1 MKSGPF
7 DCEIFQDADSN
18 KNIYVH
24 HSAWLRIHFPIGAE
38 TNWGLLM
45 TFEAVVNGT
54 TYCAYQNLFL
64 STTGI
69 LIKSFTGTRLYYFI
83 YLHREIAT

>member
-1 MKSGPF
+1 
-7 DCEIFQDADSN
+7 
-18 KNIYVH
+18 
-24 HSAWLRIHFPIGAE
+24 
-38 TNWGLLM
+38 M